1 MKQFKFDWNIALRFC
16 PCHEPRHF
24 VAWLC
29 TSFQP
34 VSLSRVNSAYD
45 MLHCCFCNFFFFV
58 DWIVWRLSVP
68 LRVSWPISSWNWSRK
83 AFTLPQFSHVV
94 HWGLVHDSGNLNPQL
109 FPSGYGFCPQVSGE
123 SGYFLISSLD
133 WKIINP
139 QRLRVDRNIFESGK
153 KKLQIKNRYACTTVT
168 ATTTII

>member
-1 MKQFKFDWNIALRFC
+1 MLYDSVLVMNRDI
-16 PCHEPRHF
+16 
-24 VAWLC
+24 
-29 TSFQP
+29 
-34 VSLSRVNSAYD
+34 LSRDFAHPFNLLVCHVSILLTTCYTAVSAI
-45 MLHCCFCNFFFFV
+45 FFFFV